1 MSKNRNNYYLILLGL
16 CYTLIIHLLTKFKEV
31 KMIISSVSDYCEA
44 ARRRVPPFML
54 HYADGGSYAD
64 QTLVRNMSDL
74 ENIAL
79 RQRVHKRYV

>member
-1 MSKNRNNYYLILLGL
+1 
-16 CYTLIIHLLTKFKEV
+16 
-31 KMIISSVSDYCEA
+31 MIISSVSDYCEA